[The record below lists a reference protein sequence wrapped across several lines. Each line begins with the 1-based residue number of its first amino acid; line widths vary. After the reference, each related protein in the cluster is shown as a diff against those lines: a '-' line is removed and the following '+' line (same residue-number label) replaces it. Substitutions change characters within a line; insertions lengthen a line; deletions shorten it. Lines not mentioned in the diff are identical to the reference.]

1 MSLPIVTDG
10 MMMMMM
16 MDPRDYFN
24 LIEGHHDSFIVFS
37 VP

>member
-10 MMMMMM
+10 MMMM